1 MRRSSL
7 AVLGSLLVAGGSAPV
22 ATAVQPP
29 RVLQPTVSAVPAG
42 YRLRRLTDAGFAV
55 AFPAGWQLLQR
66 RDAAWPGA
74 AQTLTRVDRTLAP
87 YLAALATPDSPL
99 KLFGFD
105 RRLPAARATVLV
117 SHQSFGA
124 HWARGALRSV
134 RALPGVQGLTHSR
147 LRIAAGNALVLRY
160 RRGGLVT
167 LQLFVPRGA
176 TIVTLTLTAPPAAA
190 GRYRALFLAVGRTL
204 DLSVPILHP

>member
-1 MRRSSL
+1 MRRLSL
-7 AVLGSLLVAGGSAPV
+7 AVLASALVAGGAASAAPAV
-22 ATAVQPP
+22 RPPPTLGPTA
-29 RVLQPTVSAVPAG
+29 SAIPAG
-42 YRLRRLTDAGFAV
+42 YRVRRLTDAGFAV

-66 RDAAWPGA
+66 RDAAWPGT

-87 YLAALATPDSPL
+87 YLAALVTPDSPL

-105 RRLPAARATVLV
+105 RRLPAAKATVLV

-124 HWARGALRSV
+124 HWARGALRAV

-147 LRIAAGNALVLRY
+147 LRIAAGNALVVRY
-160 RRGGLVT
+160 ERAGLVT
-167 LQLFVPRGA
+167 LQLFVPRGDS
-176 TIVTLTLTAPPAAA
+176 IVTLTLTAPPAAA
-190 GRYRALFLAVGRTL
+190 DRYRALFLAVGRTL